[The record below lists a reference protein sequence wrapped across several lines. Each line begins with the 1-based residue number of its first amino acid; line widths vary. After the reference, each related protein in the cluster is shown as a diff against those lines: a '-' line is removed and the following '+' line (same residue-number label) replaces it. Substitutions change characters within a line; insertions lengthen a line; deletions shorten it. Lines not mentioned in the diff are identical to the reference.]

1 MQLNLDENFLDMTNH
16 EFDAIFEKLAKE
28 EITTKE
34 HYVDFLESFVQ
45 LDSLIETYEDL
56 AIKKMYLSLDE
67 LEGKL
72 SREYLKFD
80 FSAWEQEKI
89 QNYISIDLKNSS
101 NSTERKTLFEKFK
114 KKMDE
119 YNVSFGKSLQ
129 CYFQT
134 LDPECFSYLEDLYQD
149 EEHKENLLR
158 ILNERKKDCFEPKI
172 YELSKTKLE
181 QLNDQDFLPLSGEV
195 LEIKYS
201 YLLEKTLSLFEE
213 EWSVKCKLIENRIYV
228 GDFGFIYLDSY
239 KREDKFD
246 RPWTQIIQHGDGSKR
261 KAICV
266 VGFSFEDT
274 ISPDNL
280 RSLFHELGHAFH
292 HITQPHSHFLHSGMN
307 SLSSQ
312 ELEYPSI
319 LMENHLLKRNIFLSL
334 WPDEAAYQCACAQ
347 YNVLL
352 SKTTFLTYLDQ
363 MIHYKKYNSFEELV
377 DEINLDFNSR
387 RFTVPYLNAKT
398 AAVFSHVF
406 EDDMYAGNYYWYMAA
421 DIWIE
426 KNKADSIKAFTIFS

>member
-1 MQLNLDENFLDMTNH
+1 MQLNLDENFLDMTKH
-16 EFDAIFEKLAKE
+16 EFEAIFEKLAKE
-28 EITTKE
+28 EIKTKE
-34 HYVDFLESFVQ
+34 NYVDILESFVQ
-45 LDSLIETYEDL
+45 LDSLIESYEDL
-56 AIKKMYLSLDE
+56 AIKKMDLSLHE
-67 LEGKL
+67 LEEKL
-72 SREYLKFD
+72 SRKYSEFD
-80 FSAWEQEKI
+80 FSDWEQEKI
-89 QNYISIDLKNSS
+89 KNYISIDSKDSLNSP
-101 NSTERKTLFEKFK
+101 ERKKLFEKFK
-114 KKMDE
+114 MKMNE

-129 CYFQT
+129 RYFQT
-134 LDPECFSYLEDLYQD
+134 FDPECFSYLEDLYQD
-149 EEHKENLLR
+149 QEHKDNLLK
-158 ILNERKKDCFEPKI
+158 ILKGRQKDCFEPKI

-181 QLNDQDFLPLSGEV
+181 QLSDQDFLPFSSEALKV
-195 LEIKYS
+195 KYS

-228 GDFGFIYLDSY
+228 GNFGFIYLDSY
-239 KREDKFD
+239 KREGKFD

-261 KAICV
+261 KAICI
-266 VGFSFEDT
+266 VGFSFDDT

-292 HITQPHSHFLHSGMN
+292 HITKPHPQFLHSGMN

-334 WPDEAAYQCACAQ
+334 WSDEAAYQYACAQ

-363 MIHYKKYNSFEELV
+363 MIHYKEYNSFEELV
-377 DEINLDFNSR
+377 DEINLDFNSK

-426 KNKADSIKAFTIFS
+426 KNKADSVKAFTIFS